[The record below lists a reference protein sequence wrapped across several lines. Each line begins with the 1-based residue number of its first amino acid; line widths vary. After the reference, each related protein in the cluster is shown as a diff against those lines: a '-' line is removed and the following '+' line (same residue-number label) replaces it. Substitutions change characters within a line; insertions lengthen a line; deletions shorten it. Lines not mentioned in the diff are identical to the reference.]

1 MSLADRLNASALA
14 VPAASGAFITL
25 MPIMGSSSSSSS
37 LLALPVLPLHVH
49 EGLGFGTFTV
59 GLALLRRP
67 QPVCFI
73 FFASPRVQSR
83 EFGRG
88 TAPRARRARRF
99 FFVQPTPTLP
109 HCGSQRELMGLRLA
123 ELASGFGRTNGCR
136 IE

>member
-73 FFASPRVQSR
+73 FLRFASRTIPRVRSR
-83 EFGRG
+83 Y
-88 TAPRARRARRF
+88 
-99 FFVQPTPTLP
+99 
-109 HCGSQRELMGLRLA
+109 CS
-123 ELASGFGRTNGCR
+123 SGAACSTILLCAT
-136 IE
+136 